1 MSKFSVPIEKY
12 IAEMIF
18 YHLCK
23 VNDEATTRIKINAFL
38 LRKNIKPLSAEEF
51 NTRVRN
57 ARSLYDYHKKQK
69 DEKEE

>member
-1 MSKFSVPIEKY
+1 MSKFAVPIEKY
-12 IAEMIF
+12 IAQMIF

-38 LRKNIKPLSAEEF
+38 ARKNIKPLSLEEF
-51 NTRVRN
+51 ATRVRN

-69 DEKEE
+69 DEKEK